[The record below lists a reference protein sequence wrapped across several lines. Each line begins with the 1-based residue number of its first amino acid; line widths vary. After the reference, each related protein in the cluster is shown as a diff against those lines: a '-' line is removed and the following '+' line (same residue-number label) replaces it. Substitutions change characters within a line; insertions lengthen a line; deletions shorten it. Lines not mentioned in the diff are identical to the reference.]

1 MVNNESCCF
10 AKILK
15 VIEILQNKN
24 DDSIC
29 CEGGCDRPFLG
40 PSAELLCYNTRPVQF
55 YIRNGNLFT
64 ANYNNGEADVTS
76 NIFRVEKV
84 NNCCCKC
91 RILALSNPDDI
102 NNIVSTDNFITINLK
117 CICAIKCL
125 NDIVLEDI

>member
-15 VIEILQNKN
+15 VIEILQNKS

-40 PSAELLCYNTRPVQF
+40 PSAELTCYNTRPVQC

-64 ANYNNGEADVTS
+64 VNYNNGEQDVTS

-102 NNIVSTDNFITINLK
+102 NSIISTDNFITINLK

-125 NDIVLEDI
+125 NDIALEEI

>member
-15 VIEILQNKN
+15 VIEILQNKS

-40 PSAELLCYNTRPVQF
+40 PSAELICYNTRPVQL
-55 YIRNGNLFT
+55 YTRNGSLFT
-64 ANYNNGEADVTS
+64 ANYTLNGEDATS
-76 NIFRVEKV
+76 TIFRVERV
-84 NNCCCKC
+84 NDCCCKF
-91 RILALSNPDDI
+91 RILRLTNPDDPTT
-102 NNIVSTDNFITINLK
+102 IVATDSFITVNLK

-125 NDIVLEDI
+125 NDVALLDL

>member
-24 DDSIC
+24 DDSMC
-29 CEGGCDRPFLG
+29 CEGGSDRPLLG

-102 NNIVSTDNFITINLK
+102 NSIISTDNFITINLK